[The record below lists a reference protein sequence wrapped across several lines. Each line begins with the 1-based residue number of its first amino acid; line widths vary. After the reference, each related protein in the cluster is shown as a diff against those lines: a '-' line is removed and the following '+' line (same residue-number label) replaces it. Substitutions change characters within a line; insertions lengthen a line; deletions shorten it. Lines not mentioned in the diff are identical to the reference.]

1 MTRKRNWVID
11 LPDMQG
17 RRSKMRATRK
27 RIQSELDC
35 TMLVKD
41 PGKSGRQEAENGDK
55 KASGVCMVDD

>member
-1 MTRKRNWVID
+1 
-11 LPDMQG
+11 
-17 RRSKMRATRK
+17 MRATRQ